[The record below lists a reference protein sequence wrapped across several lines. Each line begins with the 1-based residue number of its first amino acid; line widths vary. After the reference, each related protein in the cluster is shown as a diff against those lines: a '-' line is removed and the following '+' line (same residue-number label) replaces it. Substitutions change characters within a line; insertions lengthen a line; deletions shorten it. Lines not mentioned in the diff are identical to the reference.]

1 MLQRNFPIKSEA
13 TIHAWRLP
21 YGVGWT
27 RYSSTLPQLYL
38 VYFSWVGIRP
48 NLLWCNKD
56 SIWESCNKFR
66 CDWTLNLCINVLCV
80 PAWSWDGTATQRP
93 DRFRV
98 GSLHITILDTIRSW
112 KNLHWIFKWPRSLQ
126 SSQGWL
132 RKFKFSAQTSSLSC
146 NHLVSKYLCLLQ
158 NLSSLFGVYLQTLCT
173 PQKLTCL

>member
-1 MLQRNFPIKSEA
+1 MLEILLLFSLHDLPAYSKCKPTQLQRLMLQRSFPIRSEA

-27 RYSSTLPQLYL
+27 RYSSMLSQLYL
-38 VYFSWVGIRP
+38 VYFSWVGLRP

-80 PAWSWDGTATQRP
+80 PAWSWDGTATQRL

-98 GSLHITILDTIRSW
+98 GSLQLFSGTIAGEWSAFGKW
-112 KNLHWIFKWPRSLQ
+112 NLVRKHLYSCGF
-126 SSQGWL
+126 L
-132 RKFKFSAQTSSLSC
+132 R
-146 NHLVSKYLCLLQ
+146 
-158 NLSSLFGVYLQTLCT
+158 GG
-173 PQKLTCL
+173 

>member
-1 MLQRNFPIKSEA
+1 MQFGCGALSFIVLRKSRFFPTTMNLFAITTKCWPTWLQRLMLQRSFPIRSEA
-13 TIHAWRLP
+13 SIHAWRLP

-38 VYFSWVGIRP
+38 VYFSWVGLRP

-80 PAWSWDGTATQRP
+80 PAWSWDGTATQRL

-98 GSLHITILDTIRSW
+98 GSLQRDSCVASYWIDTLVL
-112 KNLHWIFKWPRSLQ
+112 KN
-126 SSQGWL
+126 
-132 RKFKFSAQTSSLSC
+132 
-146 NHLVSKYLCLLQ
+146 
-158 NLSSLFGVYLQTLCT
+158 
-173 PQKLTCL
+173 